1 MNKLKNFI
9 KKNPLLN
16 KAARML
22 YGWIKL
28 PARQAELQ
36 TQNEALSARL
46 ARIEEKMEQGGQYN
60 DLKTK
65 VAFIASDLEAFHRAL
80 KDKAGN
86 PEEAA
91 KQIAGHELTLD
102 THFYL
107 SFENHFRG
115 PQDVIEKIQ
124 AQYLPDLQKA
134 VQNSKGEYLLDVG
147 CGRGEFLKLMAANK
161 IPAKGVDITKS
172 MIETCHGKGLDAV
185 HGDTLQYLNTL
196 KDDCLIGM
204 TAFQVVEHVPTDY
217 LVRMIKTAFRKIAPG
232 GVLILETVNSDSLNS
247 LRNFYLDL
255 THRNPIPP
263 ATLKFVAEYAGFKD
277 VRLHYSSLVA
287 EESRLQG
294 GDDNTRKLNDLL
306 FAPQDYAVIGWR

>member
-1 MNKLKNFI
+1 
-9 KKNPLLN
+9 
-16 KAARML
+16 
-22 YGWIKL
+22 
-28 PARQAELQ
+28 
-36 TQNEALSARL
+36 
-46 ARIEEKMEQGGQYN
+46 
-60 DLKTK
+60 
-65 VAFIASDLEAFHRAL
+65 
-80 KDKAGN
+80 
-86 PEEAA
+86 
-91 KQIAGHELTLD
+91 
-102 THFYL
+102 
-107 SFENHFRG
+107 
-115 PQDVIEKIQ
+115 
-124 AQYLPDLQKA
+124 
-134 VQNSKGEYLLDVG
+134 
-147 CGRGEFLKLMAANK
+147 MAANK

-172 MIETCHGKGLDAV
+172 MIETCHEKGLDAV

-196 KDDCLIGM
+196 KDDCLVGM

-294 GDDNTRKLNDLL
+294 GDDNTRKLNDLPSIKSKSRNEKCY
-306 FAPQDYAVIGWR
+306 FACYCPKCKHRTCGRNKSWNRPTFCSDVL